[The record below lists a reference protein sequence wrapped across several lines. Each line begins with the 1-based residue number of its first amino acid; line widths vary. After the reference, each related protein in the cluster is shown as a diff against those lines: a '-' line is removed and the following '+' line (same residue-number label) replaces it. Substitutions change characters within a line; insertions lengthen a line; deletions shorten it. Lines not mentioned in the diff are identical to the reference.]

1 MDIDGD
7 PAFGAA
13 PLYFLYELGIRF
25 GESECVQC
33 IILHDA
39 GCTVYMEA
47 GLILCKIVEHETD
60 MRIFKYIPQTRH
72 YTVSAVFRIDD
83 GPDRKSTRLNSSYVA
98 ISYAVF
104 CLKKKIHL
112 LKKNSQ
118 QT

>member
-33 IILHDA
+33 IILHDE

-47 GLILCKIVEHETD
+47 GLILCKIDEHETD
-60 MRIFKYIPQTRH
+60 MRILKYIPQTSH
-72 YTVSAVFRIDD
+72 YTVSAVFRLDD
-83 GPDRKSTRLNSSYVA
+83 GPVIQYSHETVLPRPERCVTVPFSIR
-98 ISYAVF
+98 
-104 CLKKKIHL
+104 
-112 LKKNSQ
+112 
-118 QT
+118 